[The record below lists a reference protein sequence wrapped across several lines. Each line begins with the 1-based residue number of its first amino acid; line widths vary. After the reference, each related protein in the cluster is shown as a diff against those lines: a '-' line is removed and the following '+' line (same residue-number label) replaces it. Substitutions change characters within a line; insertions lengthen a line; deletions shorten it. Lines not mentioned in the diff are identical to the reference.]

1 MEGLIIKI
9 ISNQCFVK
17 TNEEVIVCSIRG
29 KFRSMQLLPFV
40 GDRVIIDYKK
50 RVVTEVL
57 PRTNEIRRPPVSN
70 ITQAVIVTSFVNP
83 DFSTNLIDKIL
94 IELEFNK
101 IKPVICL
108 TKKDLLKENEL
119 EKYQDI
125 INYYQHIGYPV
136 YYNDEIDNLIK
147 IFKDEVTVFIGQ
159 TGAGKSTLL
168 NKLVPSLN
176 LKTGEVSEA
185 LGRGRHTTRH
195 IEIFSLFEG
204 LILDTPGFSA
214 LEFDNMTKKE
224 VRDSF
229 IEFKNFPCL
238 FRDCLHTNESE
249 CVVKKAVSDGLILK
263 SRYENYL
270 KLMENA
276 LLERDKYKRK

>member
-1 MEGLIIKI
+1 MEGIIIKI
-9 ISNQCFVK
+9 LSDKCFVK
-17 TNEEVIVCSIRG
+17 INKEVIVCTIRG
-29 KFRSMQLLPFV
+29 KFRNMQLLPFV
-40 GDRVIIDYKK
+40 GDKVVIDEKK
-50 RVVTEVL
+50 RVIMEIL
-57 PRTNEIRRPPVSN
+57 PRKNEIRRPPVSN

-108 TKKDLLKENEL
+108 TKKDLISEFEFKR
-119 EKYQDI
+119 YQEI
-125 INYYQHIGYPV
+125 LNYYQKIGYSV
-136 YYNDEIDNLIK
+136 YYNDEIDDLIK

-168 NKLVPSLN
+168 NRLKPDLN
-176 LKTGEVSEA
+176 LKTGEVSLA

-195 IEIFSLFEG
+195 IEIFELFKG
-204 LILDTPGFSA
+204 MILDTPGFSA
-214 LEFDNMTKKE
+214 LEFDNMTKQE

-229 IEFKNFPCL
+229 IEFKDFPCL
-238 FRDCLHTNESE
+238 YRDCLHTNEEE
-249 CVVKKAVSDGLILK
+249 CAVKHAVIDNKILK
-263 SRYENYL
+263 SRYDNYL
-270 KLMENA
+270 KLVENA

>member
-9 ISNQCFVK
+9 LSDKCYVK
-17 TNEEVIVCSIRG
+17 TNEEVIVCTIRG
-29 KFRSMQLLPFV
+29 KFRNMQLLPFV
-40 GDRVIIDYKK
+40 GDRVIIDEKK
-50 RVVTEVL
+50 KVIMEIL
-57 PRTNEIRRPPVSN
+57 PRKNEIRRPPVSN

-94 IELEFNK
+94 IELEFNN

-108 TKKDLLKENEL
+108 TKKDLLGENEL
-119 EKYQDI
+119 KSYQEI
-125 INYYQHIGYPV
+125 LNYYKSIGYPV
-136 YYNDEIDNLIK
+136 YYNDDLDNLVK
-147 IFKDEVTVFIGQ
+147 IFKNEVTVFIGQ

-168 NKLVPSLN
+168 NKLMPDLN
-176 LKTGEVSEA
+176 LKTGEVSLA

-195 IEIFSLFEG
+195 IEIFELFDG
-204 LILDTPGFSA
+204 MILDTPGFSA
-214 LEFDNMTKKE
+214 LEFDNMTKQE

-238 FRDCLHTNESE
+238 YRDCLHTNEEE
-249 CVVKKAVSDGLILK
+249 CVVKKAVKDNKILK
-263 SRYENYL
+263 SRYDNYL
-270 KLMENA
+270 KLIENA

>member
-9 ISNQCFVK
+9 LSDKCYIKV
-17 TNEEVIVCSIRG
+17 NEEVIVCTIRG
-29 KFRSMQLLPFV
+29 KFRNMQLLPLV
-40 GDRVIIDYKK
+40 GDHVLIDIKKKVITDI
-50 RVVTEVL
+50 L
-57 PRTNEIRRPPVSN
+57 PRKNEIRRPPVSN
-70 ITQAVIVTSFVNP
+70 ITQAVIVTSFINP
-83 DFSTNLIDKIL
+83 EFSTNLIDKIL
-94 IELEFNK
+94 VELEFNH

-108 TKKDLLKENEL
+108 TKTDLLKEDEISL
-119 EKYQDI
+119 YEET
-125 INYYQHIGYPV
+125 INYYKKLYPL
-136 YYNDEIDNLIK
+136 YYNDDLDNLKK

-168 NKLVPSLN
+168 NRLVPDLS
-176 LKTGEVSEA
+176 LKTGEVSLA

-195 IEIFSLFEG
+195 IEIFSLFDG

-214 LEFDNMTKKE
+214 LEFDNMIKKE

-229 IEFKNFPCL
+229 IEFKKFPCL
-238 FRDCLHTNESE
+238 YRDCLHTNEEE
-249 CVVKKAVSDGLILK
+249 CMVKKAVNSGLILK

-270 KLMENA
+270 KLLKNA

>member
-9 ISNQCFVK
+9 LSDKCYVK
-17 TNEEVIVCSIRG
+17 VEKEVIVCTIRG
-29 KFRSMQLLPFV
+29 KFRNMQLLPLV
-40 GDRVIIDYKK
+40 GDCVIIDEKK
-50 RVVTEVL
+50 KVIMEIL
-57 PRTNEIRRPPVSN
+57 PRKNEIRRPPVSN

-94 IELEFNK
+94 IELEFNN
-101 IKPVICL
+101 IKPIICL
-108 TKKDLLKENEL
+108 TKKDLLTEDEL
-119 EKYQDI
+119 ANYYDI
-125 INYYQHIGYPV
+125 ISYYKEIGYLV
-136 YYNDEIDNLIK
+136 FYNDNLSDMKK

-176 LKTGEVSEA
+176 LKTGEVSLA

-195 IEIFSLFEG
+195 IEIFELFDG

-214 LEFDNMTKKE
+214 LEFGNMTKKE
-224 VRDSF
+224 VRDAF
-229 IEFKNFPCL
+229 IEFQNYPCL
-238 FRDCLHTNESE
+238 YRDCMHTNESE
-249 CVVKKAVSDGLILK
+249 CMVKKAVLEGKILN
-263 SRYENYL
+263 SRYDNYL
-270 KLMENA
+270 KLMESA

>member
-1 MEGLIIKI
+1 MEGLITKI
-9 ISNQCFVK
+9 LSDKCYVK
-17 TNEEVIVCSIRG
+17 TNEEVIVCTIRG
-29 KFRSMQLLPFV
+29 KFRAMQLLPLV
-40 GDRVIIDYKK
+40 GDKVKIDVAKKVI
-50 RVVTEVL
+50 TEIL
-57 PRTNEIRRPPVSN
+57 PRKNEIRRPPVSN

-101 IKPVICL
+101 IKPVICF
-108 TKKDLLKENEL
+108 TKKDLLNSDEFDNLK
-119 EKYQDI
+119 KI
-125 INYYQHIGYPV
+125 INYYQEIGYPI
-136 YYNDEIDNLIK
+136 YYNDDLDNFKK

-168 NKLVPSLN
+168 NKLVPDLN
-176 LKTGEVSEA
+176 LKTGEISIA

-195 IEIFSLFEG
+195 IEIFSLFDG
-204 LILDTPGFSA
+204 LIMDTPGFSA
-214 LEFDNMTKKE
+214 LEFENMTKHE

-229 IEFKNFPCL
+229 IEFKNYPCL
-238 FRDCLHTNESE
+238 YRDCLHTNEEE
-249 CVVKKAVSDGLILK
+249 CKVKKAVNTGLILK

-270 KLMENA
+270 KLMESA

>member
-9 ISNQCFVK
+9 LSDKCYVK
-17 TNEEVIVCSIRG
+17 INEEVIVCTIRG
-29 KFRSMQLLPFV
+29 KFRNMQLLPFV
-40 GDRVIIDYKK
+40 GDHVIVDIEKK
-50 RVVTEVL
+50 VITDIL
-57 PRTNEIRRPPVSN
+57 PRVNEIRRPPVSN

-108 TKKDLLKENEL
+108 TKKDLLKENEIN
-119 EKYQDI
+119 KYLDI
-125 INYYQHIGYPV
+125 INYYEKIGYSV
-136 YYNDEIDNLIK
+136 YYNDDLNNLKK

-168 NKLVPSLN
+168 NKLAPFLN
-176 LKTGEVSEA
+176 LKTNEISLA
-185 LGRGRHTTRH
+185 LGRGKHTTRH
-195 IEIFSLFEG
+195 IEIFELFSG

-214 LEFDNMTKKE
+214 LEFGNMTKKE

-238 FRDCLHTNESE
+238 YRDCLHTNESE
-249 CVVKKAVSDGLILK
+249 CVVKKAVDDGLILK
-263 SRYENYL
+263 SRYDNYL
-270 KLMENA
+270 KLMESA

>member
-9 ISNQCFVK
+9 LSDKCYVK
-17 TNEEVIVCSIRG
+17 VDKEVIVCTIRG
-29 KFRSMQLLPFV
+29 KFRNMQLLPFV
-40 GDRVIIDYKK
+40 GDSVIIDEKK
-50 RVVTEVL
+50 KVIMEIL
-57 PRTNEIRRPPVSN
+57 PRKNEIRRPPVSN

-101 IKPVICL
+101 IKPIICL
-108 TKKDLLKENEL
+108 TKKDLLNKDEL
-119 EKYQDI
+119 NKYQEI
-125 INYYQHIGYPV
+125 INYYEKIGYSI
-136 YYNDEIDNLIK
+136 YYNDELDKIKK

-159 TGAGKSTLL
+159 TGAGKTTLL
-168 NKLVPSLN
+168 NKLVPDLK
-176 LKTGEVSEA
+176 LKTGEVSIA

-195 IEIFSLFEG
+195 IEIFELFDG

-214 LEFDNMTKKE
+214 LLFGNMMKDE

-238 FRDCLHTNESE
+238 YRDCMHTNESE
-249 CVVKKAVSDGLILK
+249 CMVKKAVLEGKILK
-263 SRYENYL
+263 SRYDNYL
-270 KLMENA
+270 KLMESA
-276 LLERDKYKRK
+276 LLNRDKYKRK

>member
-1 MEGLIIKI
+1 MEGIIIKI
-9 ISNQCFVK
+9 LSDKCFVK
-17 TNEEVIVCSIRG
+17 INKEVIVCTIRG
-29 KFRSMQLLPFV
+29 KFRNMQLLPFV
-40 GDRVIIDYKK
+40 GDKVVIDEKK
-50 RVVTEVL
+50 RVIMEIL
-57 PRTNEIRRPPVSN
+57 PRKNEIRRPPVSN

-108 TKKDLLKENEL
+108 TKKDLISEL
-119 EKYQDI
+119 EFKRYQEI
-125 INYYQHIGYPV
+125 LNYYQKIGYSV
-136 YYNDEIDNLIK
+136 YYNDEIDDLIK

-168 NKLVPSLN
+168 NRLKPDLN
-176 LKTGEVSEA
+176 LKTGEVSLA

-195 IEIFSLFEG
+195 IEIFELFKG
-204 LILDTPGFSA
+204 MILDTPGFSA
-214 LEFDNMTKKE
+214 LEFDNMTKQE

-229 IEFKNFPCL
+229 IEFKDFPCL
-238 FRDCLHTNESE
+238 YRDCLHTNEEE
-249 CVVKKAVSDGLILK
+249 CAVKHAVIDNKILK
-263 SRYENYL
+263 SRYDNYL
-270 KLMENA
+270 KLVENA